1 MARVVGV
8 GVVVHLRPTKTC
20 HRTGNFVDEK
30 PVGIKPWLSETLG
43 QHLESPVALF
53 GVASESPRVEGEPR
67 VVVVAGAKRA
77 SNEIGWHLMLS
88 AEGKRT
94 AHM

>member
-8 GVVVHLRPTKTC
+8 GVVVHLGPTKTC

-30 PVGIKPWLSETLG
+30 PVGIKPWFGETLG
-43 QHLESPVALF
+43 QHLEGPVALF
-53 GVASESPRVEGEPR
+53 GVGGKSPRIKGEPR

-77 SNEIGWHLMLS
+77 SNKIGWHLMLS
-88 AEGKRT
+88 A
-94 AHM
+94 